1 METNTILLLIISV
14 LIAAGLAFF
23 QYIYKAKNKSNLN
36 LFLAFL
42 RFITFFGLF
51 ILIINPTVTRN
62 TFKTEKTP
70 LVIVMDNS
78 SSIPF
83 LNANKEALAS
93 YQKLVNHP
101 ALQEKFEIQSYQ
113 LDSDL
118 QLSNSFNFKGKQTNL
133 EAAARLL
140 QKNYK
145 NKSFPTLLLTD
156 GNQTNG
162 NEYEFSFDPLN
173 KVFPIVL
180 GDTTKVTDLKITQVN
195 VNKYA
200 FYKNQFPV
208 EIFAAYSGKEAITAN
223 FKIFQGKSI
232 LVNQII
238 SFSPQKK
245 TAVVQ
250 VVLPANKIG
259 LQLYKAQIIA
269 SKKEKNPFNN
279 TSSFAVEVMDQKTE
293 IALLSAINHPD
304 IGALKRTIESNVQRK
319 VTVIKPQYINELKNY
334 KLVIFYQPNKQ
345 FNTAFETTKQAG
357 LNSFIITGTSTDY
370 SFLNQQQSDVVFKM
384 SNQMEDY
391 FANFNSQFTLFSSEN
406 IGFESFPPLQNS
418 FGTINAKGNSSVL
431 LSSKIRGIDT
441 ESPML
446 VFSENQGKRTTY
458 LFGENSW
465 KWRAHYFIEN
475 QNFEKYDTF
484 IDKIIQYLSTN
495 SVKQS
500 LVVEHQLIYNLGDP
514 IEISAYYLN
523 KNFEFDEKA
532 RFEISIV
539 NTTSK
544 MNRKYDFSRASNS
557 FKVNLESLPAGKY
570 NFTITELN
578 SKERYSNTLEILD
591 FDVEKQF
598 VNPDEFRLQQLANYT
613 KGSLFYP
620 DKTDQLIHKLLA
632 ESEYQSI
639 QKEVVIKS
647 PLIEWVSLLIF
658 LLFILSLEWF
668 VRKYNGLL

>member
-51 ILIINPTVTRN
+51 ILIINPTITRN

-83 LNANKEALAS
+83 LNANKEAIDS

-101 ALQEKFEIQSYQ
+101 ALQEKFAIQSYQ

-145 NKSFPTLLLTD
+145 NKSFPTVLLTD

-208 EIFAAYSGKEAITAN
+208 EIFATYSGKEAITAN

-304 IGALKRTIESNVQRK
+304 IGALKRAIESNVQRK

-406 IGFESFPPLQNS
+406 IGFE
-418 FGTINAKGNSSVL
+418 
-431 LSSKIRGIDT
+431 
-441 ESPML
+441 
-446 VFSENQGKRTTY
+446 
-458 LFGENSW
+458 
-465 KWRAHYFIEN
+465 
-475 QNFEKYDTF
+475 
-484 IDKIIQYLSTN
+484 
-495 SVKQS
+495 
-500 LVVEHQLIYNLGDP
+500 
-514 IEISAYYLN
+514 
-523 KNFEFDEKA
+523 
-532 RFEISIV
+532 
-539 NTTSK
+539 
-544 MNRKYDFSRASNS
+544 
-557 FKVNLESLPAGKY
+557 
-570 NFTITELN
+570 
-578 SKERYSNTLEILD
+578 
-591 FDVEKQF
+591 
-598 VNPDEFRLQQLANYT
+598 
-613 KGSLFYP
+613 
-620 DKTDQLIHKLLA
+620 
-632 ESEYQSI
+632 
-639 QKEVVIKS
+639 
-647 PLIEWVSLLIF
+647 
-658 LLFILSLEWF
+658 
-668 VRKYNGLL
+668 